1 MSTECLWLRVMK
13 VIHRLHEIFK
23 VAQRFIRVAA
33 QNTCSVPHSDIS
45 LCVRERMKPQL
56 DGEYQRGVWN
66 PESNPDCVRT
76 HTHTQCALW
85 LNKAVFWWVA
95 MNALPHTSHPKLTEL
110 TSQPSDQV
118 PALPVV
124 TVLNFLLTFFSVQE
138 ASDSQKNAQTYPR
151 CVFKS
156 LNQSHQILEHSGSLS
171 LSALPKFPCFCK
183 LCACTQEMP
192 LFFEGIIHYN

>member
-1 MSTECLWLRVMK
+1 MSTECLWIRVMK
-13 VIHRLHEIFK
+13 VIHHLHEIFK
-23 VAQRFIRVAA
+23 VPQRYIRVAA

-45 LCVRERMKPQL
+45 LCVRERVKPQL

-66 PESNPDCVRT
+66 PESNPDCVYT

-95 MNALPHTSHPKLTEL
+95 MNALPHTSHPKLTEP

-124 TVLNFLLTFFSVQE
+124 TVLNFLLTFFFCSGSIRFSKECSELPLLCLQ
-138 ASDSQKNAQTYPR
+138 
-151 CVFKS
+151 VFKS
-156 LNQSHQILEHSGSLS
+156 VPSDTG
-171 LSALPKFPCFCK
+171 ALRLPVSVYS
-183 LCACTQEMP
+183 T
-192 LFFEGIIHYN
+192 

>member
-66 PESNPDCVRT
+66 PESNPDCVHT
-76 HTHTQCALW
+76 HTHTVCTLAEQSSLLMGSDECA
-85 LNKAVFWWVA
+85 
-95 MNALPHTSHPKLTEL
+95 PSHQSSKTHRAHLAAFRPGASSTCSYSTEL
-110 TSQPSDQV
+110 LTDFFFCSGSIRFSKECSD
-118 PALPVV
+118 LP
-124 TVLNFLLTFFSVQE
+124 LLCLQ
-138 ASDSQKNAQTYPR
+138 
-151 CVFKS
+151 VFKS
-156 LNQSHQILEHSGSLS
+156 VPSDTG
-171 LSALPKFPCFCK
+171 ALRLPVSV
-183 LCACTQEMP
+183 CAT
-192 LFFEGIIHYN
+192 